1 MKCLRAN
8 TQENHDYFQIMAL
21 EQLLG
26 YQPFVISKANLA
38 YV

>member
-1 MKCLRAN
+1 VPKRCQIM
-8 TQENHDYFQIMAL
+8 TFFEIMAL

-38 YV
+38 YL